1 MFKRKAEISIK
12 RKQAKKEST
21 GAAFYTE
28 EAMRTELKYTPMPDK
43 DLYPKLQQRLVL
55 FYLNVLKFNQ
65 SFGFTPF
72 PRMLFVSLGFHIGDA
87 CNGIPFYNG
96 FFGT

>member
-43 DLYPKLQQRLVL
+43 DLYPKLQQRL
-55 FYLNVLKFNQ
+55 
-65 SFGFTPF
+65 T
-72 PRMLFVSLGFHIGDA
+72 
-87 CNGIPFYNG
+87 
-96 FFGT
+96 